1 MPAAQGT
8 NATPATKQFV
18 PNRLTPPTTPSGNTT
33 ATVSFKSFVSGQ
45 VTIPDDAIGKTFTV
59 AYESVE
65 GATRYVAQA
74 STDQS
79 FATVKDSGQAL
90 PPATSLSI
98 TVSDYGAYY
107 VRVRAIDPYAGTGPW
122 ATAVSNIVVMS
133 PPDLIVESLT
143 HAPANPTTASTITV
157 TAVVKNVGGASAGAS
172 TLELRGDEAS
182 GAPHTQVAVPEHESG
197 EIRPRDPQR
206 VLSTIDRT
214 RGRTFNRWLA
224 LTEWSR
230 QTGSADVA
238 NAVAESDETNNVKT
252 DDYTVT
258 PALADLVI
266 SGPLT
271 LTPTT
276 AAPGQQVS
284 LNFNVTNQGTA
295 ASNAFRVG
303 FYLSPDTTITAG
315 DRLLFSFMH
324 VSLVPGDSRNSGAAV
339 TIPPSTAP
347 GTYFIGPLADD
358 QNAILESDE
367 TNNFKSTT
375 LTVTGPDLVVSGWG
389 VPPVTPTGVPP
400 QGAVSLA
407 GFTVTNQGTAASNP
421 YNIGFYL
428 SSDTT
433 ITSGDLLLSGYSVSA
448 AALGAGASVTIP
460 ARTANVPPSAVPGNY
475 FIGPLL
481 DDQNGTAESNEANN
495 FRSTRLSVLAPDQVN
510 DPTSAVRFGCPVG
523 GGSIYQSFTPTRPSL
538 VAVQL
543 RLVAGG
549 SFPTAGTNTSVNIR
563 SGSPAGAIL
572 GTSSVFV
579 VGPQPSGRQFLVL
592 FQFSPAAVT
601 PGSSVV
607 IEWLA
612 QDPTLLGWAGSQDNP
627 YAGGSMFGCTGTAL
641 PTTDLNFET
650 F

>member
-1 MPAAQGT
+1 
-8 NATPATKQFV
+8 
-18 PNRLTPPTTPSGNTT
+18 
-33 ATVSFKSFVSGQ
+33 
-45 VTIPDDAIGKTFTV
+45 
-59 AYESVE
+59 
-65 GATRYVAQA
+65 
-74 STDQS
+74 
-79 FATVKDSGQAL
+79 
-90 PPATSLSI
+90 
-98 TVSDYGAYY
+98 
-107 VRVRAIDPYAGTGPW
+107 
-122 ATAVSNIVVMS
+122 MS

-172 TLELRGDEAS
+172 TLELRGDEAP
-182 GAPHTQVAVPEHESG
+182 GAPQTQVAVPELASAQTFTA
-197 EIRPRDPQR
+197 QR
-206 VLSTIDRT
+206 QLQLTVGNHRSTAT
-214 RGRTFNRWLA
+214 
-224 LTEWSR
+224 
-230 QTGSADVA
+230 ADVA